1 MMKKE
6 TIVFVVIALLVG
18 ILVGVI
24 YSNWHKDSAV
34 QTAGNVP
41 AGPPAVVNYQKQITM
56 LQGIVAKE
64 PGNRNAWVQLG
75 HNYFDSEQP
84 MKAIDAYA
92 KALEL
97 DDQDPNILTD
107 QGVMFRRVGW
117 YDKAI
122 ANFLK
127 ASEIDPTHQQSLYNL
142 GIVYRYDLKDYQ
154 KAIDAWEKLL
164 ALNPS
169 AGGADQLRKE
179 IDLLKNHPAMP
190 GPQQP
195 GTSPGQ

>member
-18 ILVGVI
+18 LLAGII
-24 YSNWHKDSAV
+24 YSNWRKDSAV

-41 AGPPAVVNYQKQITM
+41 GAPPAVVNHQKQITM

-75 HNYFDSEQP
+75 DNYFDSEQP
-84 MKAIDAYA
+84 MKAIEAYG
-92 KALEL
+92 KALEI
-97 DDQDPNILTD
+97 DSRDPNTLTD

-122 ANFLK
+122 ANFIK
-127 ASEIDPTHQQSLYNL
+127 ASEIDPNHQQSLYNL
-142 GIVYRYDLKDYQ
+142 GIVYRYDLKDYK
-154 KAIDAWEKLL
+154 KAIEAWEKLL
-164 ALNPS
+164 AINPT
-169 AGGADQLRKE
+169 AAGADQLRKE
-179 IDLLKNHPAMP
+179 IDSMKNHLA
-190 GPQQP
+190 
-195 GTSPGQ
+195 TPGQ

>member
-1 MMKKE
+1 
-6 TIVFVVIALLVG
+6 
-18 ILVGVI
+18 
-24 YSNWHKDSAV
+24 
-34 QTAGNVP
+34 
-41 AGPPAVVNYQKQITM
+41 M

-84 MKAIDAYA
+84 MKAIDAYG
-92 KALEL
+92 KALAI
-97 DDQDPNILTD
+97 DDRDPDILTD

-122 ANFLK
+122 ANFVK

-142 GIVYRYDLKDYQ
+142 GIVYRYDLKDFS
-154 KAIDAWEKLL
+154 KAVAAWEKLL

-169 AGGADQLRKE
+169 ASGAAQLRKE
-179 IDLLKNHPAMP
+179 IEFLKNHPVVP
-190 GPQQP
+190 GSQQP
-195 GTSPGQ
+195 GTATGQ